1 MSTTVTNL
9 LGVNVKL
16 FVGDILENVIK
27 KANDLFLAET
37 EGFDEVKVQGCPCI
51 QQINF
56 YNLLGLTNNSN

>member
-9 LGVNVKL
+9 LGVNGKL

-37 EGFDEVKVQGCPCI
+37 EGFDELKVQGCPCI

-56 YNLLGLTNNSN
+56 